1 MANSKVLFPVDVDI
15 KKYTLAMKIFN
26 KKAYPGAVAET
37 LNRTAEAVTKQ
48 QIKNVK
54 RDLTVRTKFTI
65 NSMKSKRATPY
76 QALNKATGI
85 NVDRMFSRAG
95 TFSRYLWMQE
105 ENFTKKG
112 MSGPVPIPTLA
123 TRVSKNIKKTIRRK
137 FRLSPGQSLS
147 DGDIGND
154 MFIGKPLKRK
164 RGIYLKGKKGKL
176 TMLRNL
182 EHDEVKIKGKGFHSK
197 AVKRFGTAQFIKAQ
211 YLKVSKRILKRKGI
225 A

>member
-1 MANSKVLFPVDVDI
+1 LANTGVVFPVDVDTT
-15 KKYTLAMKIFN
+15 KYTIALKIYGRDALP
-26 KKAYPGAVAET
+26 KAVAET

-76 QALNKATGI
+76 QALNKATGQ

-95 TFSRYLWMQE
+95 TFSRYLWTQE

-123 TRVSKNIKKTIRRK
+123 TRVSKNIKKTVRRK
-137 FRLSPGQSLS
+137 FRLSPGQSLA
-147 DGDIGND
+147 DGNIGDN
-154 MFIGKPLKRK
+154 MFIGKPQGRA
-164 RGIYLKGKKGKL
+164 RGIYQRGKKGVL

-182 EHDEVKIKGKGFHSK
+182 EHSQVKIKGKGFHSK

-211 YLKVSKRILKRKGI
+211 YIKVARRILKRKGI
-225 A
+225 Q